1 MVVVWWGAVRW
12 WGGKVVVDSHL
23 HDLVRA
29 IVQVEARLG
38 QGAERHGGDEEE
50 SF

>member
-1 MVVVWWGAVRW
+1 MVVVVGCDGGVGRW
-12 WGGKVVVDSHL
+12 WSISHL